1 MVHFSKLLAVAAACL
16 AAPSAAH
23 PGEKHGPQV
32 VKREIYARE
41 ALASSA
47 KRALGGCENSL
58 HARELSK
65 RNVARRSHTVQSL
78 REKRGVTTGNVYL
91 FHISKNFLTAPQKWR
106 RNLAALEKWEAVN
119 HNKTGILNYSPATSE
134 YDVFAADTSCILT
147 PTVTDGP
154 YYVWGEVV
162 RENVKEDFYSDGVD
176 IFLEIQYIDINTC
189 KPVPGA
195 LVDIWQ
201 ANATGVYSGISESG
215 NYAADGW
222 DSTYLRGIQQT
233 DQDGVVTFD
242 TIFPGHYEGRATH
255 THLLTH
261 LNATLLPNNTLEV
274 DTGSVAHI
282 GQLFWNEVLRSAVED
297 TYPYT
302 TNTQSVTTNAEDM
315 WAKKQADSAYDPFP
329 EYIYLGDHL
338 DDGLFAWI
346 QIGINASADYTD
358 NSYYSIAAYYDA
370 DGGHENSDSSAMG
383 SGSAPSGTN
392 NTVPS
397 ASASPSTAA

>member
-1 MVHFSKLLAVAAACL
+1 MVQFSKVLAVVAACL
-16 AAPSAAH
+16 VAPVMSH
-23 PGEKHGPQV
+23 PGEKHDPHV
-32 VKREIYARE
+32 VKREVIERDAM
-41 ALASSA
+41 AAAA

-58 HARELSK
+58 HARELNK
-65 RNVARRSHTVQSL
+65 RSIARRARTVKQL
-78 REKRGVTTGNVYL
+78 REKRGVTA
-91 FHISKNFLTAPQKWR
+91 SPQKWR
-106 RNLAALEKWEAVN
+106 RNLAALEKWEAID
-119 HNKTGILNYSPATSE
+119 HNKTDILNYSPATPES
-134 YDVFAADTSCILT
+134 VIFSANTSCILT

-162 RENVKEDFYSDGVD
+162 RQNVKEEKYSDGVD
-176 IFLEIQYIDINTC
+176 VFLEVQYIDINTC
-189 KPVPGA
+189 RPVPGA

-201 ANATGVYSGISESG
+201 ANATGVYSGISTSG

-233 DQDGVVTFD
+233 DRDGVVEFES
-242 TIFPGHYEGRATH
+242 IFPGHYDGRATH

-261 LNATLLPNNTLEV
+261 LNATLLPNKTLEV
-274 DTGSVAHI
+274 GTGSVAHI

-302 TNTQSVTTNAEDM
+302 LNTQSVTTNADDM
-315 WAKKQADSAYDPFP
+315 WSVKQADSAYDPFP
-329 EYIYLGDHL
+329 EYIYLGDDL

-346 QIGINASADYTD
+346 QIGINATADYTD

-383 SGSAPSGTN
+383 SGSGGATGTNGTMPSGSAS
-392 NTVPS
+392 PS
-397 ASASPSTAA
+397 ASASA